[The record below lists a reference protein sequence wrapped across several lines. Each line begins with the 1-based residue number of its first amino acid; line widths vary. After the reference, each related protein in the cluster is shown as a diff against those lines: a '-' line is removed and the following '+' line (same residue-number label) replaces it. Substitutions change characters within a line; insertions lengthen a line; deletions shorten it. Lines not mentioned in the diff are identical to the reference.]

1 MVLLVVFIV
10 LIKHDLFFDAAF
22 NLKNKNISKMKN
34 NFIKTI
40 ILSILSIYCITLI
53 VSCNNKREPT
63 PLKVLE
69 VHFTDNKVD
78 TISIVTDAYSIDDN
92 NDLNYYMT
100 SFGFVTI
107 AKNVKYV
114 KPLKTNYGTAES
126 D

>member
-1 MVLLVVFIV
+1 
-10 LIKHDLFFDAAF
+10 
-22 NLKNKNISKMKN
+22 MKN
-34 NFIKTI
+34 NFIQKI
-40 ILSILSIYCITLI
+40 ILIIILVYSIMLL
-53 VSCNNKREPT
+53 VSCENKSTPT

-69 VHFTDNKVD
+69 VHFMDNKVD
-78 TISIVTDAYSIDDN
+78 TISIVTDVYSIDDN

>member
-1 MVLLVVFIV
+1 
-10 LIKHDLFFDAAF
+10 
-22 NLKNKNISKMKN
+22 MKN

-69 VHFTDNKVD
+69 VHFTDTKVD
-78 TISIVTDAYSIDDN
+78 TISIVTDVYNIDDN

>member
-1 MVLLVVFIV
+1 
-10 LIKHDLFFDAAF
+10 
-22 NLKNKNISKMKN
+22 MKDN
-34 NFIKTI
+34 YIKTI
-40 ILSILSIYCITLI
+40 IVIILFLYSVILL
-53 VSCNNKREPT
+53 VSCENKRTPT

-78 TISIVTDAYSIDDN
+78 TISIVTDVYTIDSN
-92 NDLNYYMT
+92 NDLNCYVDIH
-100 SFGFVTI
+100 GFVTI

>member
-1 MVLLVVFIV
+1 
-10 LIKHDLFFDAAF
+10 
-22 NLKNKNISKMKN
+22 MKN
-34 NFIKTI
+34 NFVQKI
-40 ILSILSIYCITLI
+40 ILIVILIYSVILL
-53 VSCNNKREPT
+53 VSCENKRTPT

-78 TISIVTDAYSIDDN
+78 TISIVTDVYTIDSN
-92 NDLNYYMT
+92 NDLNCYVDIH
-100 SFGFVTI
+100 GFVTI

>member
-1 MVLLVVFIV
+1 ME
-10 LIKHDLFFDAAF
+10 
-22 NLKNKNISKMKN
+22 N
-34 NFIKTI
+34 NFIKTL
-40 ILSILSIYCITLI
+40 ILSVLSIYSITLV
-53 VSCNNKREPT
+53 VSCENKSTPT

-78 TISIVTDAYSIDDN
+78 TISIVTDAYSIDAN
-92 NDLNYYMT
+92 NDLNYM
-100 SFGFVTI
+100 SAFGFVTI

>member
-1 MVLLVVFIV
+1 
-10 LIKHDLFFDAAF
+10 
-22 NLKNKNISKMKN
+22 MKN
-34 NFIKTI
+34 NFIKTL
-40 ILSILSIYCITLI
+40 ILSVMSMYSITLI
-53 VSCNNKREPT
+53 VSCENKRTQT

>member
-1 MVLLVVFIV
+1 
-10 LIKHDLFFDAAF
+10 
-22 NLKNKNISKMKN
+22 MKN

-78 TISIVTDAYSIDDN
+78 TISIVTDVYTIDNN
-92 NDLNYYMT
+92 NDLNCYVDIIH
-100 SFGFVTI
+100 GFVII

-114 KPLKTNYGTAES
+114 KPLKTNYGTTES